1 MTANNKFGVNI
12 LGFFKYQ
19 FGIAELARLIL
30 ASLEQA
36 HIPYLI
42 NNLEALNHN
51 IDKDLIQNISNDNI
65 YPINIIVAN
74 ASETGLV
81 LQQKTEKY
89 LKGKYNIGVW
99 CWETEQFP
107 FLEHNTV
114 KYFNEIWT
122 VSKFCKESINK
133 TVKLPISVIRLP
145 VILPNNL
152 SYFCSSIPKNK
163 FVVLF
168 TFDFLS
174 IFERKNPLAVVEVFK
189 KAFGNDMN
197 ALLIIKSINK
207 KYNSQKFQI
216 ILQAIKNFNN
226 IIIFDES
233 LNRIDTLS
241 LINSCDVYIS
251 LHRSEGLGLAMKEA
265 MAMGKIV
272 IATNYSG
279 NLDFMSNDNSLL
291 VRYDKVQIPI
301 TIRTYGKQGVKWAE
315 PDINDAVNKLK
326 QIYTDKN
333 LRKTIGENAK
343 KYIEQEYNVEKCGN
357 EIFQKIK
364 HIYDSIKNY

>member
-107 FLEHNTV
+107 LIEHNTV

-122 VSKFCKESINK
+122 ISEFCKESIKK
-133 TVKLPISVIRLP
+133 TVNLPISVIRLP

-152 SYFCSSIPKNK
+152 PYFSSSRIPKNK
-163 FVVLF
+163 FAVLF

-251 LHRSEGLGLAMKEA
+251 LHRSEGLGLSMKEA
-265 MAMGKIV
+265 MAMGKVV

-291 VRYDKVQIPI
+291 VQYNKVQIPI
-301 TIRTYGKQGVKWAE
+301 TIKCYYKKEIRWAE

-326 QIYTDKN
+326 QIYTDKI
-333 LRKTIGENAK
+333 LRETISKNAK
-343 KYIEQEYNVEKCGN
+343 KYIEEEYNIDKCGN
-357 EIFQKIK
+357 EFLQKITN
-364 HIYDSIKNY
+364 IYNYIN